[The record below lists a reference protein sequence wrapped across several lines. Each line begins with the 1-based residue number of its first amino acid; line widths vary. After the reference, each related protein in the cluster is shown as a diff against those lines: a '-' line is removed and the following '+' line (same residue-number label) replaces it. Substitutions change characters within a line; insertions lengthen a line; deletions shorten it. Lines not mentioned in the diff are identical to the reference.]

1 MLKYAYR
8 YSIFLLSH
16 CCCSYIK
23 LYFLLLAAAEVS
35 VEETPGSPP
44 AQRKNVIKTRLEGVE
59 KQISIEQKVKA
70 GAENMIGAYYSGSSK
85 DKKLLHEAQQVLQ
98 DSKTKLEV
106 LRMKKMRLVAQLE
119 TGDIDKHNASLHNP
133 ENRIEHLRY
142 RLHVEQQVMR
152 GATNIQ
158 KVASDKKAQQIVRCV
173 FGRKPA
179 RGVIFVY
186 CWATNHFSI

>member
-1 MLKYAYR
+1 M
-8 YSIFLLSH
+8 
-16 CCCSYIK
+16 
-23 LYFLLLAAAEVS
+23 S
-35 VEETPGSPP
+35 VEEVPGSPP

-59 KQISIEQKVKA
+59 KQVSIEQKVKA
-70 GAENMIGAYYSGSSK
+70 GAENMIRAYYSGNSK

-158 KVASDKKAQQIVRCV
+158 KVASDKKAQQIVGYHEYIRDEYDMQLHILTCN
-173 FGRKPA
+173 
-179 RGVIFVY
+179 VILLQWCSNALHIKRVTGFTLPTQ
-186 CWATNHFSI
+186 WWWSH